1 MPCPFFHVFFCALQR
16 RGIGFRLSATKK
28 EKGNKKLY
36 IWFFLCYTTPSN
48 AGLVYRYYSSFPSW
62 LGGFDS
68 RTPLQKSAS
77 FDRRL
82 PIFTYSLFTKT
93 GADFWG
99 KELRNRCRHRKRP
112 PCLGVEVFCC
122 RELRKFFWCFPQV
135 LAILSVYRCQYI
147 FLK

>member
-1 MPCPFFHVFFCALQR
+1 MAKTVGDFL
-16 RGIGFRLSATKK
+16 GFGL
-28 EKGNKKLY
+28 EIL
-36 IWFFLCYTTPSN
+36 FFLCYTTPSD

-99 KELRNRCRHRKRP
+99 KELRSCCSHRKSP
-112 PCLGVEVFCC
+112 PCLGVGDFCC
-122 RELRKFFWCFPQV
+122 RELRKFFWCFLQG
-135 LAILSVYRCQYI
+135 LAILSVYRHRYI
-147 FLK
+147 LLI